1 MKNLIIE
8 LKCTITKR
16 GIDLDIN
23 EMLTKAMGIASSVK
37 YFVRI
42 GSEELK
48 EMSYLELG
56 IFITTKAD
64 EIETI
69 DINLRDKIE

>member
-1 MKNLIIE
+1 M
-8 LKCTITKR
+8 
-16 GIDLDIN
+16 DIN
-23 EMLTKAMGIASSVK
+23 EMLTKAMGMASSVK

-56 IFITTKAD
+56 IFITTNVD
-64 EIETI
+64 NIETI
-69 DINLRDKIE
+69 EVNLRD